1 MEPGT
6 FQMIHAG
13 RVQTA
18 ESRCAKFS
26 ALRWTSR
33 GRSAAKS
40 AFRLRE
46 NHRRA
51 ARMFKEIAAY
61 GMYVRVVLDSIW
73 QHKHSH
79 ASIMFR
85 AGALRGLGDTSGVDL
100 TRNGLV
106 RLEMLLAQ
114 NGKTFTDQHVLF
126 LKRQRAKESLKF
138 KFGFRK

>member
-1 MEPGT
+1 
-6 FQMIHAG
+6 
-13 RVQTA
+13 
-18 ESRCAKFS
+18 
-26 ALRWTSR
+26 
-33 GRSAAKS
+33 
-40 AFRLRE
+40 
-46 NHRRA
+46 
-51 ARMFKEIAAY
+51 MFKEIAAY

-126 LKRQRAKESLKF
+126 LKKKQK
-138 KFGFRK
+138 G